1 MFINICYLNIFKGHD
16 INYLMAE
23 DYEEDTYTEDD
34 SLQEISD
41 YNSKSDFSKARVV
54 CEAVSACRLAR
65 AKEMRP
71 GYENITVPKSGV
83 PIRTMVDDSRK
94 AYISSVTA
102 LALLLKPEEEKDE
115 TYKEALKKIKEK
127 EKEAFDKY
135 AYEEKEVVLKKNEYG
150 YTLPM
155 VKNTGRKFM
164 PRINSKVRVT
174 DDKGFSVE
182 KIGGWDNNHNAYI
195 DLLVEIYDEKFA
207 ALNELIDRLNYFKNQ
222 SSF

>member
-1 MFINICYLNIFKGHD
+1 
-16 INYLMAE
+16 MAE

-83 PIRTMVDDSRK
+83 PIKTMVDDSRK

-115 TYKEALKKIKEK
+115 TYKEAAKKIREK
-127 EKEAFDKY
+127 EKEAFNKY
-135 AYEEKEVVLKKNEYG
+135 AYDDKEVNLRVNQYG
-150 YTLPM
+150 YNLPM
-155 VKNTGRKFM
+155 IEKTGRKYM
-164 PRINSKVRVT
+164 PRINSKVMVT
-174 DDKGFSVE
+174 DDKGFARE
-182 KIGGWDNNHNAYI
+182 KMGGWDNNHNAYI
-195 DLLVEIYDEKFA
+195 DLLVEVYDEMFA